1 MTNRPGKKKSHD
13 SFFKSVLENF
23 PGEFLSLYF
32 EGLVER
38 RGGILDVE
46 FLREEASK
54 ADFRES
60 KLIMDGVAR
69 YRFREGKALLVLCEF
84 ESDRSAFS
92 VGRLCRYVCKPA
104 ERRPG
109 EEILPVALF
118 TDSKR
123 KPRREPKKEMR
134 VEADGRTWL
143 YFTYRGIRLMDSK
156 SGDFVGS
163 DNPVANIFATRMDHE
178 PEEKTGIYAQALKR
192 LEAAVS
198 PELLRKYFEWL
209 MDYLS
214 EFPRQHEELCQL
226 IEKEQVMKS
235 PFIQK
240 LQREGFQLGKRE
252 GIDEGIQQGIQLG
265 KREGIQ
271 LGKREHLLSLMK
283 IKFRFDEIPPPYA
296 EKVRRLDEKSFDDV
310 LRRIFDARSPDEL
323 FD

>member
-1 MTNRPGKKKSHD
+1 MTNRPNRKEIKSHD

-38 RGGILDVE
+38 RGGILDVR

-69 YRFREGKALLVLCEF
+69 YRFKAGGALLVLCEF

-92 VGRLCRYVCKPA
+92 VGRLCRYVCKLA
-104 ERRPG
+104 ERHPG
-109 EEILPVALF
+109 EEILPVVLF

-123 KPRREPKKEMR
+123 KPRKEPKREMR

-214 EFPRQHEELCQL
+214 EFPRRHEELCQL

-240 LQREGFQLGKRE
+240 LQREG
-252 GIDEGIQQGIQLG
+252 IQQGIQ
-265 KREGIQ
+265 Q
-271 LGKREHLLSLMK
+271 GKREHLLSLMK

-296 EKVRRLDEKSFDDV
+296 EKVRRLDEKSFDDA
-310 LRRIFDARSPDEL
+310 LRNIFDARSPDEL